1 MKWGERMIVIKKKA
15 SSSLLKAVAQAH
27 GVSVEE
33 VQSEMVATINLAW
46 NNPNLEK
53 QANFRRYFGNKAPT
67 PEEFVR
73 VMAKKV
79 KH

>member
-1 MKWGERMIVIKKKA
+1 MKKKGNMN
-15 SSSLLKAVAQAH
+15 LLKAVAQAH

-33 VQSEMVATINLAW
+33 VQAEMVATINLAW

-73 VMAKKV
+73 VMTRKMN
-79 KH
+79 H